1 MSSLALRRPGRL
13 ALGHAATWWR
23 RSPSRVGRWVLAA
36 GLAVL
41 AAALFTHVTG
51 QATDT
56 VAGWGHTR
64 SVIVA
69 RRDLAP
75 GQVVATD
82 DVVRRDLPDAAV
94 PASALVDDPTGRVVT
109 SPIVVGEVVSR
120 QRLAPDGLQGIAAL
134 VPDGHR
140 AIAVPT
146 PPAPGC
152 ICASATGSTS
162 SLRVEPMAAAPVPIA
177 PTRWPPAPSWS
188 MSARRP
194 SPWPSTAPRWQR
206 SLAPS
211 ARAPPCWHWSAGADL
226 ATRSC
231 GACSASLGS

>member
-13 ALGHAATWWR
+13 ALGHAAPWWR

-41 AAALFTHVTG
+41 AAALFTHLTG

-82 DVVRRDLPDAAV
+82 DIVRRDLPDAAV

-109 SPIVVGEVVSR
+109 SPIIVGEVVSR

-146 PPAPGC
+146 AGTGLHLRIGDRVDVFAPGR
-152 ICASATGSTS
+152 TDGGSTRS
-162 SLRVEPMAAAPVPIA
+162 DRADAVAAGAVVVDVGE
-177 PTRWPPAPSWS
+177 
-188 MSARRP
+188 
-194 SPWPSTAPRWQR
+194 TAVTVAVDRTEVAA
-206 SLAPS
+206 L
-211 ARAPPCWHWSAGADL
+211 ARALGQGTPVL
-226 ATRSC
+226 ALV
-231 GACSASLGS
+231 GGG